1 MKQLKEKSFTVNV
14 ELNEKYP
21 DVVQTMLEH
30 LYNDG
35 NLNYDEIHLNGNEV
49 VSECIYKGLSYG
61 SIGSEA
67 FANKEAIEK
76 EGYHLECIFTI
87 AEKQQ
92 DPFIDCFGTRPGDY
106 CILADVHYALR
117 LKFSFTRLEDV
128 TDTEDVTVCTAPD
141 SKEKAER
148 FILGNANGKKH
159 KHKIMFPTI
168 AAPF

>member
-1 MKQLKEKSFTVNV
+1 MKQLKEKSFTANV

-49 VSECIYKGLSYG
+49 VSECKYKGLSYG
-61 SIGSEA
+61 SIGSEV

-92 DPFIDCFGTRPGDY
+92 DPFIDCFGTRPEDY
-106 CILADVHYALR
+106 CILTDVHYTLK
-117 LKFSFTRLEDV
+117 LKFSFTRLDNLS
-128 TDTEDVTVCTAPD
+128 DTEDVTVSTSPD
-141 SKEKAER
+141 SKAKAER
-148 FILGNANGKKH
+148 YILGNANSIIH
-159 KHKIMFPTI
+159 KRKTMFPTI